1 MERRFVVEA
10 KEFLLSV
17 KVGSSVIRLEE
28 KIKSFLGVATLGSL
42 CSAWLVDK
50 MKEVLRSLGIEDF
63 VKSGRFLEVASFAI
77 GSRKGF
83 IWLADGRDGRGW
95 RQVVGELSKMVAF
108 LGSLGGAGA
117 NSVGE
122 KLQLSLGGFFFEA
135 RTKKGGVAMSYT
147 EAVRGIAGVSTEISA
162 MSGPKTE
169 MREMNLLP
177 MSLCRVEE
185 DLRVAVDCF
194 ELMEKITRLTE
205 KKSTSWSY
213 GGGKSREMNLDNP
226 RFSKVLLRLL
236 KSRLLRSVLDRVA
249 ASVAQLFGPGLK
261 PKLSLDVKCTQVGFK
276 PILKKK
282 RGAFLVGHVVNFAVV
297 EFGSGLGMESISG
310 TCPNVVSDL
319 GSKPGLG
326 SDLGPQFSFLSS
338 GFSWGIIGGWSK
350 AFC

>member
-1 MERRFVVEA
+1 
-10 KEFLLSV
+10 
-17 KVGSSVIRLEE
+17 
-28 KIKSFLGVATLGSL
+28 
-42 CSAWLVDK
+42 
-50 MKEVLRSLGIEDF
+50 
-63 VKSGRFLEVASFAI
+63 
-77 GSRKGF
+77 
-83 IWLADGRDGRGW
+83 
-95 RQVVGELSKMVAF
+95 
-108 LGSLGGAGA
+108 
-117 NSVGE
+117 
-122 KLQLSLGGFFFEA
+122 
-135 RTKKGGVAMSYT
+135 VAMSYT

-205 KKSTSWSY
+205 KKSTSW
-213 GGGKSREMNLDNP
+213 SREMNLDNP